1 MELLQSLLAA
11 FIGTGLMSRSSF
23 TEMYWEGRPASVV
36 PGQATNQILKIFG
49 VPEIEGRGLQ
59 ILSDYMH
66 WILGVSWGVVFY
78 LLVGVADLNL
88 GVAGVLFFL
97 IVWGSEQIYL
107 PLLGL
112 GIPWPWKWGKVEGQP
127 YNWKYN
133 LSDMF
138 HHLVYAWGTVL
149 GYWLIGLTHP

>member
-1 MELLQSLLAA
+1 
-11 FIGTGLMSRSSF
+11 
-23 TEMYWEGRPASVV
+23 
-36 PGQATNQILKIFG
+36 
-49 VPEIEGRGLQ
+49 
-59 ILSDYMH
+59 MH

-88 GVAGVLFFL
+88 GIAGVLFFL
-97 IVWGSEQIYL
+97 IVWGSEQIDL

-149 GYWLIGLTHP
+149 GYWLIDLTHP